1 MRKPKRI
8 HPSINF
14 VIKRNQFK
22 RFLENKKKTHPLCCT
37 PKFYRMMKT
46 VLEIRIA
53 RSFHGS
59 ALQFVIPRVKKNYS
73 RCRRKHQFCYPTGSP
88 IISYQYFPFGILVC
102 CSGET
107 SLSTFHYNCQFSTNH
122 FARRNELH
130 LYATSH
136 WIEIL
141 RHITFPQLRFTP
153 RRRFLKL

>member
-59 ALQFVIPRVKKNYS
+59 ALQFVIPRVKKKTILDAEESINFAT
-73 RCRRKHQFCYPTGSP
+73 QQVPL
-88 IISYQYFPFGILVC
+88 ISYQYFPFGILVC